1 MTFIVLYSLN
11 VSLVPLLASL
21 HHFAL
26 LQGLM
31 GLTVNHLV
39 MPRREKVCGFYLIAL
54 YSLDVSLVL
63 FLASLHH
70 FALLQGL
77 MGLTVNHLVMP
88 RRERVCGFLSGGTQY
103 M

>member
-1 MTFIVLYSLN
+1 MTFIALYSLN
-11 VSLVPLLASL
+11 VPLVALLASL
-21 HHFAL
+21 DHFAL

-39 MPRREKVCGFYLIAL
+39 G
-54 YSLDVSLVL
+54 
-63 FLASLHH
+63 
-70 FALLQGL
+70 
-77 MGLTVNHLVMP
+77 P